1 MTTSPPAVLMDEA
14 FSTTTRQEL
23 MDESATPP
31 TKE

>member
-1 MTTSPPAVLMDEA
+1 MTNFPHMAAREAAISTTS
-14 FSTTTRQEL
+14 RQEL

>member
-1 MTTSPPAVLMDEA
+1 MTTFPHMAAMEEA
-14 FSTTTRQEL
+14 ISTNTRQEL

>member
-1 MTTSPPAVLMDEA
+1 MEA
-14 FSTTTRQEL
+14 AISTNPRQEL

>member
-1 MTTSPPAVLMDEA
+1 MTTFPHVAAKEA
-14 FSTTTRQEL
+14 AISTNPRQEL